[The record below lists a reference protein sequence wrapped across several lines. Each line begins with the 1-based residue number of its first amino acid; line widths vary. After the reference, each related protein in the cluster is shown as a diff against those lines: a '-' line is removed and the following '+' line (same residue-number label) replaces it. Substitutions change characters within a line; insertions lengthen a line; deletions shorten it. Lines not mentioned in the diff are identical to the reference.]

1 MISGDHPA
9 TARAIAEQVGIC
21 KPGDLLLEGRAL
33 DQLSEAEFEQVVEQV
48 CVYARVVPEQK
59 LRIVQALQRKGHY
72 TAMTGDGINDAPSLK
87 AATIGIAMGKN
98 GTDVSRE
105 AAHLVL
111 LDDNFSTLVTAI
123 KEGRRIVDNI
133 IKFIKYILTCNGAEI
148 WVIAMAPFLGLPIP
162 LLPIHIL
169 WINLVTDGL
178 PALA

>member
-1 MISGDHPA
+1 
-9 TARAIAEQVGIC
+9 
-21 KPGDLLLEGRAL
+21 
-33 DQLSEAEFEQVVEQV
+33 
-48 CVYARVVPEQK
+48 
-59 LRIVQALQRKGHY
+59 
-72 TAMTGDGINDAPSLK
+72 
-87 AATIGIAMGKN
+87 MGKN